1 MFEEFE
7 KSSSKENRGRQ
18 GASAILSIGI
28 FGGIALLVGGAVT
41 AHQVHK
47 HRQEREQQVTFADMP
62 SVKAPKPKALVKAG
76 SVKKAAK
83 RLTPVVN
90 LKEIPDER
98 PVEAEGDLAGGTED
112 TGAVDGVLE
121 EVVAKPVVVV
131 APPPPPP
138 VVVKDEPVAAPPEQQ
153 RETIEAPE
161 FVSGCRAPETPE
173 ALLSNAATIRIE
185 VQMMIDTTGKVVSAK
200 VMQSHPM
207 VPDQLVL
214 KCALAQVFT
223 PAHLPDGTAVPYPYR
238 RRFVFKPAQA

>member
-47 HRQEREQQVTFADMP
+47 HRQEREQEVTFADMP
-62 SVKAPKPKALVKAG
+62 TVKAPKPKALVKAG

-90 LKEIPDER
+90 LKEIPEDR
-98 PVEAEGDLAGGTED
+98 PVEAEGELAGGAED

-121 EVVAKPVVVV
+121 ETVAKPVVAA
-131 APPPPPP
+131 APPPPAP
-138 VVVKDEPVAAPPEQQ
+138 VVRDEPVAPPPEQQ

-185 VQMMIDTTGKVVSAK
+185 VQMMIDTSGKVVSAK
-200 VMQSHPM
+200 VIQSHPM
-207 VPDQLVL
+207 IPDQVVL
-214 KCALAQVFT
+214 RCALTQVFT
-223 PAHLPDGTAVPYPYR
+223 PAHLPDGTAVPYPYK

>member
-7 KSSSKENRGRQ
+7 KSTSNENRGRQ

-47 HRQEREQQVTFADMP
+47 RRMEKEQEVTFAEMP
-62 SVKAPKPKALVKAG
+62 TVKAPKPKALVKAG
-76 SVKKAAK
+76 AAKKAVK

-90 LKEIPDER
+90 LKEIPAER
-98 PVEAEGDLAGGTED
+98 PVEAEGELAGGIED

-121 EVVAKPVVVV
+121 EALPKPVVVV
-131 APPPPPP
+131 APPPPAPE
-138 VVVKDEPVAAPPEQQ
+138 VKEEPVAAPPEQQ

-185 VQMMIDTTGKVVSAK
+185 VQMMIDTNGRVVSAK
-200 VMQSHPM
+200 LLQSHPLI
-207 VPDQLVL
+207 PDQAVL
-214 KCALAQVFT
+214 QCALTQVFT
-223 PAHLPDGTAVPYPYR
+223 PAHLPDGTAVPYPYK